1 MFSVCLCSWND
12 LEYLKILVRGLK
24 RNTRLPYELI
34 VHDNGSEDETE
45 QWLKENG
52 IKYTRTPT
60 NEGVAAV
67 NYAVK
72 EAKYDFIVDINA
84 DMYPLPGWDLAV
96 LKQIQK
102 FKKEGVEKFTISAC
116 LIEPTG
122 DNPEYTIRNH
132 GDKAPLFN
140 EESLLKDFSEN
151 ATRFAKADVIQYS
164 HPVMMP
170 KKLWQEFGGV
180 DTTYFPG
187 YASDHDIPACA
198 YKVGCRNFIMLGNCR
213 VYHFVSKT
221 LEKLPP
227 NLRGKSGL
235 DIFQNKWG
243 MSVDEFRRKLGV
255 TQPYGKVPDG
265 IFSR

>member
-1 MFSVCLCSWND
+1 MFSICLCSWND
-12 LEYLKILVRGLK
+12 LQYLKILVSGLK

-34 VHDNGSEDETE
+34 VHDNGSVDGTE

-72 EAKYDFIVDINA
+72 LAKYDFIVDINA

-96 LKQIQK
+96 LKQIQQ
-102 FKKEGVEKFTISAC
+102 FKKEGIEKYTISGC

-122 DNPEYTIRNH
+122 DNPEYTIAYH
-132 GDKAPLFN
+132 GDTASLFK

-151 ATRFAKADVIQYS
+151 FEKYKKQNTIQYS
-164 HPVMMP
+164 HPIMMP
-170 KKLWQEFGGV
+170 KKLWDEFGGV

-187 YASDHDIPACA
+187 YASDHDIAASA
-198 YKVGCRNFIMLGNCR
+198 YKVGCRNFVMLGSCR

-221 LEKLPP
+221 LSKLPP
-227 NLRGKSGL
+227 NLKAKTGN
-235 DIFQNKWG
+235 DIFQNKWK
-243 MSVDEFRRKLGV
+243 MTVDEFRKKLGV
-255 TQPYGKVPDG
+255 AKPYGKVPDR
-265 IFSR
+265 IIT